1 MAQCVNPPR
10 RLVTIRPVREFIRTT
25 VVRNNT
31 QRDPQLAKQ
40 LGRVTGH
47 GRCRG
52 RGDFCA
58 VFHPSTAA
66 HDMQPM
72 YRELGLSAGPT
83 LVARLEPV
91 GSVTCALVLGDG
103 TYPMSTAENWRLI
116 RRIK

>member
-1 MAQCVNPPR
+1 MVGA
-10 RLVTIRPVREFIRTT
+10 
-25 VVRNNT
+25 
-31 QRDPQLAKQ
+31 
-40 LGRVTGH
+40 
-47 GRCRG
+47 
-52 RGDFCA
+52 GDVETCG
-58 VFHPSTAA
+58 VLHPSTAA
-66 HDMQPM
+66 HNMQPM